1 MLKVFTS
8 LSTDRKQLIT
18 KDSEGEFMFL
28 ILKDTDWKEEDYVK
42 NSIVPFGWVE
52 DNNRAIPS
60 KDEIVA
66 KVQTEEQRNF
76 LLEKLNNKYIRHL
89 RSNCGM

>member
-1 MLKVFTS
+1 
-8 LSTDRKQLIT
+8 
-18 KDSEGEFMFL
+18 MFL

-42 NSIVPFGWVE
+42 NNIVPFGWVE

-60 KDEIVA
+60 KDEVVA

-76 LLEKLNNKYIRHL
+76 LLEKLNNKYVRHL
-89 RSNCGM
+89 RSKYV